1 MTKDKLPQ
9 EYLQWVQ
16 DEKKITEEAFLS
28 FKAEGRRQ
36 KAEISLKDKD
46 LRKKAYLRPY
56 FLRIAS
62 AAILV
67 LALGVSM
74 WVKRDAIFK
83 PKYTEEQIALSY
95 DQTLRALALCA
106 NSLSNEMNQLDKL
119 KQIPESI
126 DNLKKLGTIINN

>member
-9 EYLQWVQ
+9 EYLQWIEE
-16 DEKKITEEAFLS
+16 EKT
-28 FKAEGRRQ
+28 
-36 KAEISLKDKD
+36 ISHNRYKTHKDTVGTGLVPVRSWQSTK
-46 LRKKAYLRPY
+46 RSY